1 MSPPLVS
8 CDLYSRFISYSQ
20 IYDYYLISPHSNLR
34 YPQIST
40 QVNESILIYRF
51 KGIYIQRHLSENS
64 CLRGLYPP
72 IRGTIK
78 TLKFSRKYLAI

>member
-20 IYDYYLISPHSNLR
+20 IYDYYLFSPHSNLR

-40 QVNESILIYRF
+40 QVNASILIYRS

-64 CLRGLYPP
+64 LSSL
-72 IRGTIK
+72 TIPAYSWNNQDPEI
-78 TLKFSRKYLAI
+78 LK